1 MLIKVIG
8 PRYQLPGHK
17 KFSQAALHRVQR
29 DSSQASLSTALS
41 ILNLIYLLSRSKSEQ
56 QLGMIFSLC
65 ISFVICLKFHNV
77 LSVVVTF

>member
-1 MLIKVIG
+1 MLIKIIG

-41 ILNLIYLLSRSKSEQ
+41 ILNLILFIYC
-56 QLGMIFSLC
+56 LGAK
-65 ISFVICLKFHNV
+65 VNNNWV
-77 LSVVVTF
+77 